1 MLISSKK
8 AASNPRRVRGS
19 RSPSHPSSSP
29 AAAGERSLGCP
40 ADRLFALGSR
50 ARALGPLGVLVDAD
64 VHRRLLEPE
73 RWIIAGDYWAVAGE
87 RFTDTDTVVW
97 LDLPRRLCWWRV
109 CFRRNSVLEIACI
122 KWIWRYPAH
131 GRQTIALP
139 REYAGT
145 ARLLQLRNRR
155 QVQGFVSKVADLATA
170 ARLRRAIAV
179 WRHPRPAQGPTC
191 VVLPRIPNPTSSHL
205 RRVARGS
212 GAATDRPTRVR

>member
-1 MLISSKK
+1 LIDDVDLVEEGRQQP
-8 AASNPRRVRGS
+8 APRARVPVAQPSIKLPSGS
-19 RSPSHPSSSP
+19 
-29 AAAGERSLGCP
+29 GERSLGCP

-122 KWIWRYPAH
+122 
-131 GRQTIALP
+131 
-139 REYAGT
+139 
-145 ARLLQLRNRR
+145 
-155 QVQGFVSKVADLATA
+155 
-170 ARLRRAIAV
+170 
-179 WRHPRPAQGPTC
+179 
-191 VVLPRIPNPTSSHL
+191 
-205 RRVARGS
+205 
-212 GAATDRPTRVR
+212 